1 MKAILY
7 LSLAI
12 GMVPLRGQGPSPSDD
27 SFSIIGADYK
37 KPQELPENFFNPFK
51 SQASGS
57 DLARKESV
65 SVSNEAVAGAIGHRG
80 ILGIVYSP
88 DARADRIV
96 VGDQVFAI
104 GDELSF
110 PDSDKPG
117 LSPLVAGASVILR
130 EVRQDNLQF
139 DIVPEGEASRRLVF
153 SLHGFWRQ

>member
-1 MKAILY
+1 MKAILF

-12 GMVPLRGQGPSPSDD
+12 GLVPLRGSPAVDPFSFIGP
-27 SFSIIGADYK
+27 DYK

-57 DLARKESV
+57 DLARKEAV
-65 SVSNEAVAGAIGHRG
+65 TVSNEAVASAIGHRG
-80 ILGIVYSP
+80 ISGIVYSP
-88 DARADRIV
+88 DARADRVV

-110 PDSDKPG
+110 PDGDKPDG
-117 LSPLVAGASVILR
+117 SPLVAGASVILR
-130 EVRQDNLQF
+130 AVHQENLQF

-153 SLHGFWRQ
+153 SLHGFWRK